1 MSTLNALNYI
11 GGQWQGA
18 AGGATGESRNP
29 ADGSV
34 IGSYAASGTDDARMA
49 IAAARQAFETSLWA
63 HDARLRQM
71 VLWQWADRLE
81 KRQELAAL
89 LTRKTAR
96 CWRSRAAR
104 WRPPFPRSATTPG

>member
-11 GGQWQGA
+11 DGQWQGA

-34 IGSYAASGTDDARMA
+34 IGAYAASGVAEARAA
-49 IAAARQAFETSLWA
+49 IVAARQAFETSLWS

-71 VLWQWADRLE
+71 VLLQWADRLE
-81 KRQELAAL
+81 RRAELAAL
-89 LTRKTAR
+89 LRTLASPPSPAASPPALPPAR
-96 CWRSRAAR
+96 A
-104 WRPPFPRSATTPG
+104 